1 MKILVV
7 DDHEIA
13 RDGIKLQLTDL
24 SDSLELDEAGSCAEA
39 AELARHRTYDLVL
52 LDLNLPD
59 TDSLDTLL
67 TFRSLAP
74 SAPVVVLSGAG
85 SSKLVRDAIEAGAMG
100 FIPKRASRSEM
111 VAALKKILS
120 GGVYLPDLV
129 LTANVVDD
137 SVKERARMMAHLTS
151 RQLQVLRRA
160 IEGKPNKVIADDL
173 RLSTH
178 TVKAHLSAAMRVLGV
193 SNRTEAVFKTAQ
205 LGIPLS

>member
-39 AELARHRTYDLVL
+39 AELARHGAYDLVL

-129 LTANVVDD
+129 LTANVADD

-205 LGIPLS
+205 LGLPLS

>member
-13 RDGIKLQLTDL
+13 RDGIKLQLKDL
-24 SDSLELDEAGSCAEA
+24 SQNLELDEAGSCAEA
-39 AELARHRTYDLVL
+39 AELARNRVYDLVL

-59 TDSLDTLL
+59 TDSLETLL

-85 SSKLVRDAIEAGAMG
+85 NSQLVRSAIESGAMG

-120 GGVYLPDLV
+120 GGIYLPDLV
-129 LTANVVDD
+129 LTSSAVDD
-137 SVKERARMMAHLTS
+137 SAKERARMMAHLTY

-160 IEGKPNKVIADDL
+160 IEGKSNKVIADDL

-205 LGIPLS
+205 LGLHLS